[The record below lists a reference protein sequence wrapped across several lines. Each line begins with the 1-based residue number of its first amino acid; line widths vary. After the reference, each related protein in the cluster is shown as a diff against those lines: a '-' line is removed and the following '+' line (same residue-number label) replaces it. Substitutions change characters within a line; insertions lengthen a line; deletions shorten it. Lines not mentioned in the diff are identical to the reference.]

1 MKTATHSKRT
11 PLRCVAFR
19 ILKGLYMLAMF
30 AVFGTAILLGHIIT
44 PFLLLY
50 DRLAGPDPFRNQ
62 RVYRG
67 FVVLWLWLMDKG
79 GLLKT
84 LPHKGKIMDG
94 PCVVIANH
102 PGLFDVLVLIRDVP
116 KMSLIAKQPLRT
128 RLGMAYLFKL
138 AGWIFATGNADAASS
153 METTNKAVDVLRK
166 GYKFMLFPEGTRSPK
181 GGLLRFKAGAFKLAR
196 LANVPIQP
204 VLIRNTPP
212 FLTHEDRWYYPPYET
227 SLIRLEFLEP
237 IPPPHEKEER
247 KAAAMVEDKFRTA
260 LGIDQNTA
268 FINDLNI

>member
-1 MKTATHSKRT
+1 MTVTIPSNKTSI
-11 PLRCVAFR
+11 LRIAFR
-19 ILKGLYMLAMF
+19 ILKGQYMMMMF
-30 AVFGTAILLGHIIT
+30 AVFGTAILLGHCIT

-67 FVVLWLWLMDKG
+67 FVVLWLWLMEKG

-138 AGWIFATGNADAASS
+138 AGWIFATGNADAATA
-153 METTNKAVDVLRK
+153 MATTHKAAEVLGK

-212 FLTHEDRWYYPPYET
+212 FLPHEDRWYYPPYET
-227 SLIRLEFLEP
+227 SLIQLEFLEP

-247 KAAAMVEDKFRTA
+247 TVASMVENMFRTA
-260 LGIDQNTA
+260 LGV
-268 FINDLNI
+268 DL

>member
-1 MKTATHSKRT
+1 MNTATHSKRT

-19 ILKGLYMLAMF
+19 ILKGQYMLAMF
-30 AVFGTAILLGHIIT
+30 AVFGTGILLGHLIT

-50 DRLAGPDPFRNQ
+50 DRLAGPKPLRNQ
-62 RVYRG
+62 RVYRR
-67 FVVLWLWLMDKG
+67 FVVLWLWLMGKG

-84 LPHKGKIMDG
+84 LPHRGTIMDG

-138 AGWIFATGNADAASS
+138 AGWIFATGNADAAAA
-153 METTNKAVDVLRK
+153 MATTNKAAEVLGK

-212 FLTHEDRWYYPPYET
+212 FLTHEDRWYYPPFET
-227 SLIRLEFLEP
+227 SIILLEFLEP
-237 IPPPHEKEER
+237 IPPPREKEED
-247 KAAAMVEDKFRTA
+247 KVANAVENMFRIA

-268 FINDLNI
+268 FLNKKN

>member
-1 MKTATHSKRT
+1 MTGTASSSKSS
-11 PLRCVAFR
+11 LRYIIIR
-19 ILKGLYMLAMF
+19 LLKGLYMMVMF
-30 AVFGTAILLGHIIT
+30 AVFGIAILLGHFIT

-50 DRLAGPDPFRNQ
+50 ERLAGPDPFRNQ
-62 RVYRG
+62 KVYRG
-67 FVVLWLWLMDKG
+67 FVVLWLWLMEKG

-84 LPHKGKIMDG
+84 LPHKGTIMKG

-138 AGWIFATGNADAASS
+138 AGWIFATGNADAATATV
-153 METTNKAVDVLRK
+153 TTNNAADVLGK

-196 LANVPIQP
+196 LAKAPVQP

-212 FLTHEDRWYYPPYET
+212 FLPHEDRWYFPPYET
-227 SLIRLEFLEP
+227 SSIRLEFLEP

-247 KAAAMVEDKFRTA
+247 KVAAMVETMFRSA
-260 LGIDQNTA
+260 LGVEENSTA
-268 FINDLNI
+268 DTNH